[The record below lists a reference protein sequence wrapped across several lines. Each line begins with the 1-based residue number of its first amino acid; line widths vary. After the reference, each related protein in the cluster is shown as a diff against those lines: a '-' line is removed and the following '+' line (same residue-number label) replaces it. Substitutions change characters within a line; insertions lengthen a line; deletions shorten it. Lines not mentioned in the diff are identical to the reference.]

1 MDGGDLWFTLVSNTY
16 KYKYSLLPRLSMDCR
31 MILRQLD
38 CYYCYVKQI
47 YPKSVLFRWKTTF
60 AHIFFLL
67 LSANT
72 PTSGFPPQKRQKD
85 LDWSFLIVF
94 TIIRQ
99 WIFRVS
105 TVLLLKWLCTV
116 DTDDSWR
123 ILVCLLPPR
132 TAGLFSTTTTFN
144 VGWAVDLS
152 RAKHSK
158 SHSPGW
164 CPPRICWHKIWV
176 IPESEK

>member
-60 AHIFFLL
+60 APIFFLL

-72 PTSGFPPQKRQKD
+72 STSGEVIPEKRFPPQKRQKD

-94 TIIRQ
+94 TITRQ

-105 TVLLLKWLCTV
+105 TVTGSARMIQMIPGGFLSACCRLEQ
-116 DTDDSWR
+116 
-123 ILVCLLPPR
+123 LVYSQQQR
-132 TAGLFSTTTTFN
+132 HSTGL
-144 VGWAVDLS
+144 
-152 RAKHSK
+152 
-158 SHSPGW
+158 
-164 CPPRICWHKIWV
+164 
-176 IPESEK
+176 